1 MFDLGEPGRIHVVG
15 AGGAGMGPLA
25 ELLAAMG
32 HRVSGSDLHPG
43 PRLAGLERS
52 GVEAWTGSRPDRM
65 SECGLVAASSAVPPA
80 DPELAAARAAGRT
93 VWMRP
98 RLLSELTA
106 RFPAL
111 GAAGTHGKTT
121 STAMA
126 VAAARALGLDPSF
139 IVGGEPVDAGPA
151 ARLGNGGLLILEADE
166 AFGTFTRLTLNA
178 LVVTN
183 VDSEHLDHYDGS
195 LERLESAFA
204 EVVDGVDG
212 PAVVG
217 VDDPGGRRLAART
230 GRPGCGTAPDAD
242 WRIDAAA
249 PGPHSVSFRLGGRF
263 PPLEATLG
271 LPGLHNARNACGVLA
286 LFAEL
291 GHDPA
296 EAARGLA
303 GFKGVKRRL
312 ERRAE
317 AAGVTVIDSYA
328 HHPTEVAADL
338 EAVQPLEK
346 NRLWAVFQPHLY
358 SRTAAL
364 APEFGAALAAA
375 DRVVVTDVYGAR
387 EEPAPGVSGELV
399 AAAARPHCREVEYAP
414 TLEEAAA
421 CVAAGAEPGD
431 VVLTLGAGDITKLP
445 DLLAARLE
453 RRP

>member
-1 MFDLGEPGRIHVVG
+1 MFDLGEPGRIHVIG

-25 ELLAAMG
+25 KLLAAMG
-32 HRVSGSDLHPG
+32 HRVSGSDLRAG
-43 PRLAGLERS
+43 PELAGLERC
-52 GVEAWTGSRPDRM
+52 GVETWTGSRPDRM
-65 SECGLVAASSAVPPA
+65 SGCGLVAASSAVPPE
-80 DPELAAARAAGRT
+80 DPELAAARAAGAA

-98 RLLSELTA
+98 RLLAELTA
-106 RFPAL
+106 RFPTL

-126 VAAARALGLDPSF
+126 VAAARALGMDPSF
-139 IVGGEPVDAGPA
+139 IAGGEIMGSGGN
-151 ARLGNGGLLILEADE
+151 ARLGGGDLLILEADE
-166 AFGTFTRLTLNA
+166 AFATFTRLRFCGLM
-178 LVVTN
+178 VTN
-183 VDSEHLDHYDGS
+183 VDTDHLDHYGGLAE
-195 LERLESAFA
+195 LERAFA
-204 EVVDGVDG
+204 DAAERVDG
-212 PAVVG
+212 PVVVG

-230 GRPGCGTAPDAD
+230 GRPGYGTSEDAE
-242 WRIDAAA
+242 WRIIDAA

-263 PPLEATLG
+263 PSLEVTVG
-271 LPGLHNARNACGVLA
+271 RPGLHYARNACGVLA

-303 GFKGVKRRL
+303 GFQGVKRRL

-338 EAVQPLEK
+338 EALEPLDR

-364 APEFGAALAAA
+364 AEEFGAALAAA

-387 EEPAPGVSGELV
+387 EAPVPGVSGELV
-399 AAAARPHCREVEYAP
+399 AAAARSYCREVEYAP
-414 TLEEAAA
+414 SLEEAAA
-421 CVAAGAEPGD
+421 YVAGRAGPGD

-445 DLLAARLE
+445 DLLAAGLE